1 MKTGENHYI
10 YKNLFTG
17 AVLMDLGIKAFD
29 CIPHDLGILIIAK
42 LHAAYGLS
50 FNLVTFLNL
59 ST

>member
-1 MKTGENHYI
+1 
-10 YKNLFTG
+10 
-17 AVLMDLGIKAFD
+17 MDLGIKAFD